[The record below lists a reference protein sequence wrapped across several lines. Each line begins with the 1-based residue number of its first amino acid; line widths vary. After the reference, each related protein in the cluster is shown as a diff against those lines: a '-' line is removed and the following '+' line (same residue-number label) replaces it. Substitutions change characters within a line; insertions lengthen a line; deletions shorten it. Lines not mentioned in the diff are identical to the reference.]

1 MLNVFLQNKSLKFQ
15 WLHRLLN
22 GETGHFWQIQ
32 LHNTFKVPIVEALQ
46 FNLCPSGWHKMIKNI
61 KSTPPL
67 LEGHTQTMVLN
78 ELRLGSQENTR
89 SQSYIANAIM
99 FQ

>member
-1 MLNVFLQNKSLKFQ
+1 MLNMFLQNKSLKFQ

-32 LHNTFKVPIVEALQ
+32 LHNTFKVLIVEALQ

-61 KSTPPL
+61 KSTPPPF
-67 LEGHTQTMVLN
+67 GGTYSDYGTQ
-78 ELRLGSQENTR
+78 
-89 SQSYIANAIM
+89 
-99 FQ
+99 